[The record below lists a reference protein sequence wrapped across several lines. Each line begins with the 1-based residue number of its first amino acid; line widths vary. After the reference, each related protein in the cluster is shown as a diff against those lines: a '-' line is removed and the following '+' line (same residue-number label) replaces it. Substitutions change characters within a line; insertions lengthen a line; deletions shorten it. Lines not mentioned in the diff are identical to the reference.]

1 MIKKLTKTGNSV
13 ALVLDKG
20 LLEAAQLDPDAPV
33 QVSTDGKV
41 IVIAPVPPESRRRK
55 LARGAKAMHRKY
67 AGAFK
72 RLAE

>member
-1 MIKKLTKTGNSV
+1 MIKMLTKSGNSV

-20 LLEAAQLDPDAPV
+20 LLEAANLDPDDPV
-33 QVSTDGKV
+33 EISTDGHV
-41 IVIAPVPPESRRRK
+41 IVIAPVAPDKRK
-55 LARGAKAMHRKY
+55 KKLERGLAKMHAKY

>member
-20 LLEAAQLDPDAPV
+20 LLEASNLDPDAPV

-41 IVIAPVPPESRRRK
+41 IVIAPVQSERRQKK
-55 LARGAKAMHRKY
+55 LEEGTKAMHRKY
-67 AGAFK
+67 AGAFE

>member
-1 MIKKLTKTGNSV
+1 MIKKLTKSGNSV

-20 LLEAAQLDPDAPV
+20 LLEAANLNPNEPV
-33 QVSTDGKV
+33 QISTDGTV
-41 IVIAPVPPESRRRK
+41 IVIAPVPKESRRKK
-55 LARGAKAMHRKY
+55 LERGSELMHRKY

>member
-20 LLEAAQLDPDAPV
+20 LLEASNLDPDEPV
-33 QVSTDGKV
+33 QISTDGKV
-41 IVIAPVPPESRRRK
+41 IVIAPVPSESRRKK
-55 LARGAKAMHRKY
+55 LEQGSKAMHRKY

>member
-20 LLEAAQLDPDAPV
+20 LLEASNLDPDDPV
-33 QVSTDGKV
+33 QISTDGNV
-41 IVIAPVPPESRRRK
+41 IVISPVPPESRRKK
-55 LARGAKAMHRKY
+55 LEKGSKLMHRKY

>member
-1 MIKKLTKTGNSV
+1 MIKKLTRTGNSV

-20 LLEAAQLDPDAPV
+20 LLEAANLDPDAPV
-33 QVSTDGKV
+33 EISTDGKV
-41 IVIAPVPPESRRRK
+41 IVISPVQSDKRRQK
-55 LARGAKAMHRKY
+55 IARGLSAMHAKY